1 MARKRLGEILI
12 EEGLIDDHDLTE
24 ALKYKEKSGYR
35 LGTALVALRIIAEW
49 QLTEALGK
57 ALDLPVVDLSSRRPT
72 KEALK
77 RIPARLAER
86 FDLIPVKMEG
96 KGHNRELLVAMSDP
110 INRSVIKRMQDVA
123 GCPVRPALA
132 GLTSIQR
139 AIHTHY
145 HGAKAGET
153 IRKANRYR
161 TAETTPEVKPHGMPR
176 FHPDPASTISRLVD
190 EAKALGRKQPQAPPP
205 PSASELGQLLLGLE
219 YKLRAMLHLL
229 LKKQIITEREYVE
242 CLRHFLDAA
251 GGGSG
256 GGS

>member
-12 EEGLIDDHDLTE
+12 EEGLIDDHDLDE

-57 ALDLPVVDLSSRRPT
+57 ALQLPVVDLSTSPPS

-86 FDLIPVKMEG
+86 FDLIPVSVEG
-96 KGHNRELLVAMSDP
+96 KGKNRELLVAMSDP

-123 GCPVRPALA
+123 GCRVRPALA

-139 AIHTHY
+139 AISEHY
-145 HGAKAGET
+145 HGAETGET
-153 IRKANRYR
+153 IRKADRYR
-161 TAETTPEVKPHGMPR
+161 TAETTPEIKPQRPKSFR
-176 FHPDPASTISRLVD
+176 PDPASTVSRLLE
-190 EAKALGRKQPQAPPP
+190 EAKALGGKSAKAPRTPP
-205 PSASELGQLLLGLE
+205 ATADLGDLLLGLE

-242 CLRHFLDAA
+242 CLKHFLDAA
-251 GGGSG
+251 SSDPGGS
-256 GGS
+256 